1 MTGES
6 ATSGRTTVEVDAP
19 YKNGSSEPLTASK
32 IVEGFLDDVRG
43 GQNWF
48 LALLNAVS
56 VWTAPNEKWNARQ
69 YTYVIAGEAF
79 DWLLLA
85 ERLTEAAGELIPEGE
100 ATRLLF
106 EGRAPVHINAELFRR
121 AIGHGKH
128 AAHLNF
134 LYGIVVEEALQ
145 QANIEE
151 VAKAQQNLGARE
163 KFLEDEAMT
172 RLYGGPI
179 GDLRTEFRL
188 ASGRG
193 GNAAVRSSLDE
204 YKAFTYWLFKRRVSK
219 SDPARL
225 ASDTR
230 KGIPCAG
237 PHQTCALGMV
247 AGRDRLSDAPHCAAT
262 MGTERATYE
271 FPHTWG
277 VTECRTA

>member
-1 MTGES
+1 MS
-6 ATSGRTTVEVDAP
+6 ASAGTVVDVEAP
-19 YKNGSSEPLTASK
+19 HVDGARDYRPTQEIIDSFIENA
-32 IVEGFLDDVRG
+32 RG
-43 GQNWF
+43 GENWF
-48 LALLNAVS
+48 LALLNTVAE
-56 VWTAPNEKWNARQ
+56 WHAPNEEINGRV

-85 ERLTEAAGELIPEGE
+85 ERLIEAAGDLIPEKE

-106 EGRAPVHINAELFRR
+106 AGSPPVHINAELFRR

-145 QANIEE
+145 QASIEE

-163 KFLEDEAMT
+163 SYIEDEAMS
-172 RLYGGPI
+172 RLYGAPI

-188 ASGRG
+188 ATGRKG
-193 GNAAVRSSLDE
+193 SAPVRSSLDE
-204 YKAFTYWLFKRRVSK
+204 YKALTYWLFKRRVSK

-230 KGIPCAG
+230 KGIIV
-237 PHQTCALGMV
+237 L
-247 AGRDRLSDAPHCAAT
+247 
-262 MGTERATYE
+262 ERIKPPLWQWSQGE
-271 FPHTWG
+271 ND
-277 VTECRTA
+277 

>member
-1 MTGES
+1 MTPRSRAS
-6 ATSGRTTVEVDAP
+6 AQTVVEAPRANGAQEHRTLE
-19 YKNGSSEPLTASK
+19 E
-32 IVEGFLDDVRG
+32 IVESFVDCVRG
-43 GQNWF
+43 GENWF
-48 LALLNAVS
+48 LALLNAVAEWS
-56 VWTAPNEKWNARQ
+56 APSEELNGRA

-85 ERLTEAAGELIPEGE
+85 ERLIDSARDVIPEQE

-121 AIGHGKH
+121 RIGHGKH

-151 VAKAQQNLGARE
+151 VAKAQQNLAARE
-163 KFLEDEAMT
+163 NLIEDEAMS
-172 RLYGGPI
+172 RLYGAPI

-188 ASGRG
+188 ATGRKRK
-193 GNAAVRSSLDE
+193 APVRSSLDE

-230 KGIPCAG
+230 KGILVLERIKP
-237 PHQTCALGMV
+237 ALWQWSQGEN
-247 AGRDRLSDAPHCAAT
+247 D
-262 MGTERATYE
+262 
-271 FPHTWG
+271 
-277 VTECRTA
+277 

>member
-19 YKNGSSEPLTASK
+19 YQNGSSEPLTTSD
-32 IVEGFLDDVRG
+32 IVERFLDDVRG

-56 VWTAPNEKWNARQ
+56 VWNAPNEKWNERQ
-69 YTYVIAGEAF
+69 YTYVLAGEAF

-85 ERLTEAAGELIPEGE
+85 ERLIDAAGELVPEQE
-100 ATRLLF
+100 VARLLF
-106 EGRAPVHINAELFRR
+106 EGKAPVHINAELFRR
-121 AIGHGKH
+121 TIGHSKH

-151 VAKAQQNLGARE
+151 VSKAQQNLGSRE
-163 KFLEDEAMT
+163 NFIEDEAMR
-172 RLYGGPI
+172 RLYGAPV

-188 ASGRG
+188 ANGRG
-193 GNAAVRSSLDE
+193 GRAPVRSSLDE
-204 YKAFTYWLFKRRVSK
+204 YKTFTYWLFKRRISK

-230 KGIPCAG
+230 KGILILERIKP
-237 PHQTCALGMV
+237 ALWEWSQGET
-247 AGRDRLSDAPHCAAT
+247 D
-262 MGTERATYE
+262 
-271 FPHTWG
+271 
-277 VTECRTA
+277 